1 MIKVTV
7 RTPETNFKVQTST
20 SPIQIG
26 SRIQNSIAGGRL
38 DTLSDVV
45 EQSPANNSTL
55 VYNAETD
62 KYIVKR
68 LDLDDVIDTLDDLD
82 GGQF

>member
-20 SPIQIG
+20 APIQIG
-26 SRIQNSIAGGRL
+26 NRIQSAITPGRL

-45 EQSPANNSTL
+45 ENSPANNSTL
-55 VYNAETD
+55 VYNADTD
-62 KYIVKR
+62 KYVVKR

-82 GGQF
+82 GGAF